1 MQLSEQSYPTV
12 GAGIIVL
19 LQMHQ
24 ALCEAASVSSATAL
38 PKKVLSNSLN
48 AELIYVFRC
57 ELDIVRVE
65 CVRRNIEVS
74 LRRI

>member
-1 MQLSEQSYPTV
+1 MR
-12 GAGIIVL
+12 
-19 LQMHQ
+19 Q
-24 ALCEAASVSSATAL
+24 ALREAASVGSATAV
-38 PKKVLSNSLN
+38 PKKVLSDFLF

-65 CVRRNIEVS
+65 CVQCNIEVS